1 MALAL
6 HYDEGSVRDQDN
18 HSPAVN
24 AASGEDWS
32 TLVKF
37 ELPSDPGI
45 EREAM
50 EKVADA
56 VRSLGIPTTSMERLK
71 TAVAEATMNAI
82 EHGNKFRSDLTVLIE
97 LFSTPERLKVR
108 ITDHGGGQPIPNAI
122 HPDLDAKL
130 AGRQSPRG
138 WGLFL
143 IKNMVDD
150 MKVYSDDTHHVVEL
164 FFNLKGDRNVGQA
177 VGSGRA
183 E

>member
-1 MALAL
+1 M
-6 HYDEGSVRDQDN
+6 RDQN
-18 HSPAVN
+18 THSPSEN
-24 AASGEDWS
+24 SESGEDWR

-45 EREAM
+45 ERQAM
-50 EKVADA
+50 ENVADA
-56 VRSLGIPTTSMERLK
+56 VQNLGIPATRIERLK

-82 EHGNKFRSDLTVLIE
+82 EHGNKFRSDLPVLIE
-97 LFSTPERLKVR
+97 IFSTPERLKVR
-108 ITDHGGGQPIPNAI
+108 ITDHGGGQPIPDAKN
-122 HPDLDAKL
+122 PDLDAKL
-130 AGRQSPRG
+130 AGLQSPRG

-150 MKVYSDDTHHVVEL
+150 MKVTSDDTHHVVEL
-164 FFNLKGDRNVGQA
+164 FFNLKGDRNVGQT